1 MDSLSQ
7 IALGAAVSVAV
18 AGPRVGY
25 VRAAAWGAA
34 CGTLPDLDALIDHG
48 DPVHNM
54 TLHRAE
60 SHALF
65 YLALVS
71 PLIAVGIAK
80 LHGQWAQLQIWW
92 LAVFLALVTHP
103 LLDTMTIYG
112 TQLAR
117 PFSSYPF
124 GVGSIFIIDPLYT
137 LPLLIGVAIAVYR
150 RDARGLR
157 WNTLGLALSTA
168 YLGWGVA
175 AQAHVRGVAE
185 EALARQ
191 GIAFERLL
199 VQPTAFN
206 SLLWRIVAVEHEA
219 YHEGFH
225 SLLAPA
231 SGPSFER
238 LPRHPELHAPLRAH
252 DPVARLTDFSHGY
265 WEMREQDGQILM
277 ADLRMGQAPW
287 YYFTFVVAE
296 RDAEGLR
303 AVAARAVGER
313 PPISGGLRWL
323 WQRLLGQ
330 EPGTLRVSGR
340 EP

>member
-65 YLALVS
+65 YLTM
-71 PLIAVGIAK
+71 IAPPIAAGIAR
-80 LHGQWAQLQIWW
+80 LHGQQAQFRIWW
-92 LAVFLALVTHP
+92 LAAFLALVTHP

-117 PFSSYPF
+117 PFSDYPF

-137 LPLLIGVAIAVYR
+137 LPLLIGVGVALGR
-150 RDARGLR
+150 RNARGLR

-175 AQAHVRGVAE
+175 AQAHVRGLAE
-185 EALARQ
+185 QALAEQ
-191 GIAFERLL
+191 GIPFERLL

-206 SLLWRIVAVEHEA
+206 SLLWRIVAVEEDA

-231 SGPSFER
+231 QLGFQR
-238 LPRHPELHAPLRAH
+238 HARHPELHAPLSAH
-252 DPVARLTDFSHGY
+252 DPVARLSDFSHGF
-265 WEMREQDGQILM
+265 WAMREQDGEILI

-296 RDAEGLR
+296 RDADGLR
-303 AVAARAVGER
+303 AVAPRAAGER
-313 PPISGGLRWL
+313 PPISSGLRWL
-323 WQRLLGQ
+323 WQRLLGR
-330 EPGTLRVSGR
+330 EPQTLRVSGG